1 MNTETEWDTTVAQD
15 RDLWKLD
22 GEQHSRYCFAR
33 NWGRTHK
40 QAMKIALDDTGRLF
54 TELMEKTFG

>member
-15 RDLWKLD
+15 RDLLNLD

-33 NWGRTHK
+33 NWGQTHK
-40 QAMKIALDDTGRLF
+40 QAMKVALDGSGRRF